1 MLDFG
6 FSEILLTSAI
16 ALVVLGPER
25 LPKVARQVGNWV
37 GRARVMARQ
46 LTEQLEREVTAEEL
60 MRQQIHGGR
69 LGQPPAL
76 SRPVSQTPPAADAP
90 ATARRTASR
99 RCAPRGRRARCGCT
113 AARHGRSEATDPM
126 SEPTGLPEGEPDGLA
141 EGTLISHLLELRDR
155 ILKAMLAVGIC
166 FIPCAMYMNQL
177 FTFVAEPL
185 KRRLPA
191 GATLIATSV
200 VAPFTVPFKLAL
212 VLAIGIAIPVVLY
225 QAWAFVAPGLY
236 KHEKKLAVPLLISS
250 ILLFYLGAAFAYYVV
265 FPVMLSFFVATTPHG
280 VQMMTD
286 MGSYLDFVMILLLA
300 FGIAF
305 EVPVATVLLVW
316 TGFVRL
322 ATLKKN
328 RGFVLLGIFIFAAFV
343 TPPDAVSQSAMAIP
357 MYLLYEIGI
366 IMAGLLL
373 KDKIAARA
381 KQDAEEAEREAGA

>member
-1 MLDFG
+1 M
-6 FSEILLTSAI
+6 
-16 ALVVLGPER
+16 R
-25 LPKVARQVGNWV
+25 LRTRSTTPLR
-37 GRARVMARQ
+37 RS
-46 LTEQLEREVTAEEL
+46 
-60 MRQQIHGGR
+60 
-69 LGQPPAL
+69 PPAP
-76 SRPVSQTPPAADAP
+76 RPMT
-90 ATARRTASR
+90 
-99 RCAPRGRRARCGCT
+99 
-113 AARHGRSEATDPM
+113 
-126 SEPTGLPEGEPDGLA
+126 EPGGNPNGLA

-155 ILKAMLAVGIC
+155 LLKAMLAVGIC
-166 FIPCAMYMNQL
+166 FIPCAYFMNQL
-177 FTFVAEPL
+177 FTFVADPL
-185 KRRLPA
+185 IHKLPA

-200 VAPFTVPFKLAL
+200 VAPFTVPFKMALLLA
-212 VLAIGIAIPVVLY
+212 VGVAMPFVLY

-236 KHEKKLAVPLLISS
+236 KHEKKLAVPLLVSS
-250 ILLFYLGAAFAYYVV
+250 VLLFYLGAAFAYYVV

-300 FGIAF
+300 FGLAF

-316 TGFVRL
+316 TRFVRV

-343 TPPDAVSQSAMAIP
+343 TPPDAVSQSAMAVP

-381 KQDAEEAEREAGA
+381 KEDAEQAERKAGA

>member
-1 MLDFG
+1 MRRM
-6 FSEILLTSAI
+6 
-16 ALVVLGPER
+16 PRR
-25 LPKVARQVGNWV
+25 LPLN
-37 GRARVMARQ
+37 
-46 LTEQLEREVTAEEL
+46 
-60 MRQQIHGGR
+60 
-69 LGQPPAL
+69 
-76 SRPVSQTPPAADAP
+76 RP
-90 ATARRTASR
+90 
-99 RCAPRGRRARCGCT
+99 
-113 AARHGRSEATDPM
+113 M
-126 SEPTGLPEGEPDGLA
+126 NEPGEPDDLA

-155 ILKAMLAVGIC
+155 LLKAMLAVGIC
-166 FIPCAMYMNQL
+166 FIPCAAYMNQL

-185 KRRLPA
+185 IHKLPA
-191 GATLIATSV
+191 GATIIATSV

-212 VLAIGIAIPVVLY
+212 LLAVGIAMPIVLY

-236 KHEKKLAVPLLISS
+236 RHEKKLAVPLLISS
-250 ILLFYLGAAFAYYVV
+250 VLLFYLGAAFAYYVV

-286 MGSYLDFVMILLLA
+286 MNSYLDFVMILLLA
-300 FGIAF
+300 FGLAF

-316 TGFVRL
+316 TGFVKL

-343 TPPDAVSQSAMAIP
+343 TPPDAVSQSAMAVP

-381 KQDAEEAEREAGA
+381 KEEAEQAEREAGT